1 MTELKSHD
9 NNVAKFEFDV
19 AYDDFAKAVDT
30 VYKRNK
36 NRYRLDGFRQG
47 HVPRKVLEKMYGPE
61 IFYDEAIQ
69 IVFPEPYEAAIEEL
83 ALEPID
89 QPSVDLDD
97 IEKGKDITFIVEVE
111 TLPHPTL
118 GDYSELIVEDI
129 ESEVTDED
137 VEAELTRQ
145 QEENARLVPVED
157 RGAEEGDTVN
167 IDFDGYLDGERFEG
181 GKAEDYDLVI
191 GSGTFIEG
199 FEDQVIGHKTGETFD
214 INVTFP
220 EDYQA
225 KEFQGKDAKFEVEIN
240 SITKKELPEID
251 DEFAMDISE
260 FDTLEELK
268 ASLKEELA
276 ESKKQFAENTKQNQA
291 IEALIRASEVSAPE
305 SMINQEI
312 DIEMQNLD
320 QRLQQMGIGLA
331 QYIEMTQMDINTIR
345 SQYRDQ
351 AIERVKANLVIDE
364 VALKEGFE
372 VTEEEIEAEINEAA
386 NSYGV
391 EDIEEFKQIFKSNVS
406 DETIKENIKRRK
418 AVELLVENAKAL
430 PHEEYHKAIGSDHYH
445 EHHAH
450 EAEDHSEEA
459 AEEE

>member
-9 NNVAKFEFDV
+9 NNIAKFEFDV
-19 AYDDFAKAVDT
+19 AYDDFAKAIET

-36 NRYRLDGFRQG
+36 KRYRLDGFRAG

-69 IVFPEPYEAAIEEL
+69 IVFPEPYEKAIEEL
-83 ALEPID
+83 ELEPID

-97 IEKGKDITFIVEVE
+97 IEKGKDITFVVEVE
-111 TLPHPTL
+111 TLPHPVL
-118 GDYSELIVEDI
+118 GDYSELVI
-129 ESEVTDED
+129 EEIDAEVTDED
-137 VEAELTRQ
+137 VENELKRQ
-145 QEENARLVPVED
+145 AEENARLIPVED
-157 RGAEEGDTVN
+157 RGAKEGDTVN

-191 GSGTFIEG
+191 GSHTFIEG
-199 FEDQVIGHKTGETFD
+199 FEDQIVGHKVGEKFD
-214 INVTFP
+214 VNVTFP

-240 SITKKELPEID
+240 SITEKEIPEID

-260 FDTLEELK
+260 FETLEELK
-268 ASLKEELA
+268 NSLKEELA
-276 ESKKQFAENTKQNQA
+276 DSKKAFAENTRQNQA
-291 IEALIRASEVSAPE
+291 IEALVRASEVSAPE
-305 SMINQEI
+305 SMVNSEI

-331 QYIEMTQMDINTIR
+331 QYIEMTQMDINQIR
-345 SQYRDQ
+345 DQYRAQ
-351 AIERVKANLVIDE
+351 AEDRVKANLVIDE

-372 VTEEEIEAEINEAA
+372 VTEEEIEAEITEAA
-386 NSYGV
+386 KQYGV
-391 EDIEEFKQIFKSNVS
+391 DDVEKFKEIFKTNVS
-406 DETIKENIKRRK
+406 DDTVKENIKRRK
-418 AVELLVENAKAL
+418 AVELLVEKAKSL

-445 EHHAH
+445 EAH
-450 EAEDHSEEA
+450 SHEEEAED
-459 AEEE
+459 AE